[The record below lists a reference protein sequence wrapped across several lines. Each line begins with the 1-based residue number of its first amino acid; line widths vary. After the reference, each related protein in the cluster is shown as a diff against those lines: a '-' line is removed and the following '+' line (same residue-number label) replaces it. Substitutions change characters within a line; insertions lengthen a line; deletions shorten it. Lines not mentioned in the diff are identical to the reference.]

1 MKENGQ
7 RLRLLYLYKL
17 LAEQTDDEH
26 CITAQEIIAEL
37 ERLGIK
43 AERRTIYA
51 DIKALNDFGA
61 DIIGQKA
68 GRGYEYFLWMQYNR
82 HALLHKRNR
91 VSL

>member
-51 DIKALNDFGA
+51 DIKALNDFW
-61 DIIGQKA
+61 
-68 GRGYEYFLWMQYNR
+68 R
-82 HALLHKRNR
+82 
-91 VSL
+91 